1 MNLYEVL
8 PSLVSFLERVKFVTV
23 HIQSHF
29 EQEIEKIGL
38 KVRQK

>member
-8 PSLVSFLERVKFVTV
+8 TSLISFLERVKFVKV
-23 HIQSHF
+23 HIHPHF

-38 KVRQK
+38 KVKQK